1 MCKRS
6 LGAVSMMIL
15 AAALLAACGGFA
27 APTGAPTAEG
37 SPTSSCPSV
46 ETITVSLATPQPAD
60 VLLELAWEG
69 GLTRPELAQAFGR
82 VPEFSLLPDG
92 SVYYRA
98 PSEWDQSQV
107 MEAHLTA
114 AETDTLLERLL
125 DLGVERLESYT
136 EQCQPQAD
144 GTCLCVADAGQSV
157 LRVRLPGGAVREIR
171 NYADFANDPE
181 VLGAI
186 RTLLQDYQ
194 HPQAQPYAPEQAS
207 LFIRPV
213 PPSPDLPLLD
223 WPLHPAW
230 LAGGTPD
237 AACVRA
243 LSGGDLQALLGVTGR
258 NLGDFYIGD
267 AGQVTSVY
275 LVPWL
280 PGVDYTDLIASSGQA
295 CPEEGGASPSAG
307 ESTLP
312 TAVAAIAGSPQQ
324 AAQQAR
330 NVSYVGQF
338 GGRSTAT
345 AVRGNRA
352 YLGVGPRLVILDV
365 SRPARAALL
374 GQTLPLPGLVRG
386 LALGMGRVYS
396 DPAAPNEVG
405 YYDTQ
410 GWAQEVALA
419 ADYIYIADDAGGLLV
434 LRFGE
439 GS

>member
-1 MCKRS
+1 
-6 LGAVSMMIL
+6 
-15 AAALLAACGGFA
+15 
-27 APTGAPTAEG
+27 
-37 SPTSSCPSV
+37 
-46 ETITVSLATPQPAD
+46 
-60 VLLELAWEG
+60 
-69 GLTRPELAQAFGR
+69 
-82 VPEFSLLPDG
+82 
-92 SVYYRA
+92 
-98 PSEWDQSQV
+98 
-107 MEAHLTA
+107 
-114 AETDTLLERLL
+114 
-125 DLGVERLESYT
+125 
-136 EQCQPQAD
+136 
-144 GTCLCVADAGQSV
+144 
-157 LRVRLPGGAVREIR
+157 
-171 NYADFANDPE
+171 
-181 VLGAI
+181 
-186 RTLLQDYQ
+186 
-194 HPQAQPYAPEQAS
+194 
-207 LFIRPV
+207 
-213 PPSPDLPLLD
+213 
-223 WPLHPAW
+223 
-230 LAGGTPD
+230 
-237 AACVRA
+237 
-243 LSGGDLQALLGVTGR
+243 VTGR

-324 AAQQAR
+324 AAKQAR
-330 NVSYVGQF
+330 NASYVGQF